1 MGYWGKNKMFT
12 KEHLQGIL
20 LSLTKPEI
28 HVSRDSRLSIGYKV
42 RLRLNF
48 RGGEPFLSVLHETLN
63 SYDVNCLYKKE
74 EHKTRPRPI
83 LRISGITNLIKTC
96 ALLPHGLPDVKGDW
110 IKFREILALVDS
122 GAHHTQEGLDR
133 ILEIKGEV

>member
-1 MGYWGKNKMFT
+1 MFS
-12 KEHLQGIL
+12 KEQLQGIL

-48 RGGEPFLSVLHETLN
+48 RGCDAFLTVLHQTL
-63 SYDVNCLYKKE
+63 SFYDVGCLYKKE

-83 LRISGITNLIKTC
+83 LRISGITNLVKTC
-96 ALLPHGLPDVKGDW
+96 ALLPEGLPDVKGDW
-110 IKFREILALVDS
+110 AKFKEILALVDS
-122 GAHHTQEGLDR
+122 GSHHTQEGLDR